1 MVKEMIKNISNCK
14 IPTKL
19 VPKCPVCGKDM
30 EVNLRKDAYFVQDD
44 NWYKQDKRYGDFL
57 DNIQNKKVVLLEFGV
72 GFNTP
77 AIIIFPF
84 EQMTYK
90 NTSWNLIRF
99 NKDNCITFLDLKNR
113 IIEVK
118 DNISNVVNKILQ

>member
-1 MVKEMIKNISNCK
+1 M
-14 IPTKL
+14 
-19 VPKCPVCGKDM
+19 
-30 EVNLRKDAYFVQDD
+30 
-44 NWYKQDKRYGDFL
+44 
-57 DNIQNKKVVLLEFGV
+57 VLLEFGV

-77 AIIIFPF
+77 AIIRFPF